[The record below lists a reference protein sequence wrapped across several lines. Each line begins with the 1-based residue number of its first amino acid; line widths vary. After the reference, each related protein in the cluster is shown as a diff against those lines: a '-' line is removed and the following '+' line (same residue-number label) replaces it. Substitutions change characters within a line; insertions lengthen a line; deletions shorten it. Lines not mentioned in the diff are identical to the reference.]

1 MLKKRLQ
8 ITINKYG
15 KNKNVLNIG
24 KLRERNREKIRKKMR
39 GERDRKQ
46 KNKKREK
53 QKEEPRKKALL
64 ICLKIET

>member
-8 ITINKYG
+8 IKINKYG

-39 GERDRKQ
+39 ERDRKQ